1 MKIGTNC
8 HCSVILNR
16 SFNKHFKNFTL
27 KEVENVQFIGF
38 WEYSA
43 EGTDKVIERL
53 KKMPVGEK
61 RPEKFAKVIFGPY
74 TFDGERRGFTI
85 YETDDPEKLAN
96 VQIYYGPEMNWK
108 FVPLIDTRKA
118 AELYLKAQK

>member
-1 MKIGTNC
+1 M
-8 HCSVILNR
+8 
-16 SFNKHFKNFTL
+16 
-27 KEVENVQFIGF
+27 QFIGF

-61 RPEKFAKVIFGPY
+61 RPEKFAKIIFGPY
-74 TFDGERRGFTI
+74 TFNGERKGFTI

-118 AELYLKAQK
+118 AELYLKTKK